1 MTIFPG
7 YDGTALHYEQL
18 GDGETLV
25 AIPGGPGA
33 DARYLGDLGGLDA
46 RRRLV
51 RFDPRGCGRS
61 ATPAD
66 RASCAFAAQ
75 AADVEAL
82 REHLGADRIDLLG
95 HSAGALTAQRYA
107 AEFPHRVRSL
117 VLVTPVG
124 RAAREPDPAELA
136 ALRAAR
142 ADEPWYPDAAEADA
156 LLAAGAGDPAAL
168 AGRITPFFW
177 GTWNE
182 RARTA
187 AFDPELAPAAPWMRE
202 AFYAS
207 TSTNTSADGVG
218 LGGRV
223 GPEPVAAPVLV
234 VAGERDGMIGTAPA
248 RLVAALH
255 PNARL
260 AVLPGVG
267 HRPWV
272 EDPAG
277 FAALVGGFLDGA

>member
-1 MTIFPG
+1 M
-7 YDGTALHYEQL
+7 
-18 GDGETLV
+18 
-25 AIPGGPGA
+25 
-33 DARYLGDLGGLDA
+33 
-46 RRRLV
+46 V

-61 ATPAD
+61 AAPAD

-82 REHLGADRIDLLG
+82 REHLDADRIDLLG

-107 AEFPHRVRSL
+107 AGFPHRVRSL

-142 ADEPWYPDAAEADA
+142 AAEPWYPDAAEADA

-168 AGRITPFFW
+168 ARRITPFFW

-182 RARTA
+182 RARAA
-187 AFDPELAPAAPWMRE
+187 AFDPAPAPAAPWMRE
-202 AFYAS
+202 AFYAGAS
-207 TSTNTSADGVG
+207 TSTDGAG
-218 LGGRV
+218 A
-223 GPEPVAAPVLV
+223 GPEPVPVPVLV

-255 PNARL
+255 PDARL
-260 AVLPGVG
+260 VVLPGVG

-272 EDPAG
+272 EDPVG
-277 FAALVGGFLDGA
+277 FAALVGEFLDGA

>member
-1 MTIFPG
+1 MTIFHG

-18 GDGETLV
+18 GDGAPLV
-25 AIPGGPGA
+25 AIPGGPGMA
-33 DARYLGDLGGLDA
+33 ARYLGTLGGLDA

-61 ATPAD
+61 AVPAD
-66 RASCAFAAQ
+66 RASCAFGAQ

-82 REHLGADRIDLLG
+82 RKHLGVERIDLLG

-107 AEFPHRVRSL
+107 AGFPHRVRSL

-124 RAAREPDPAELA
+124 RAAREPDPAEIA

-142 ADEPWYPDAAEADA
+142 AAEPWYPDAAEADA

-168 AGRITPFFW
+168 VRRITPFFW
-177 GTWNE
+177 GRWNE
-182 RARTA
+182 AARAA

-202 AFYAS
+202 AFYAGS
-207 TSTNTSADGVG
+207 GSGAGAGADSAQ
-218 LGGRV
+218 
-223 GPEPVAAPVLV
+223 PVAAPVLV
-234 VAGERDGMIGTAPA
+234 VAGARDGMIGTAPA
-248 RLVAALH
+248 RLAAALH
-255 PNARL
+255 PGARL
-260 AVLPGVG
+260 VVLPEAG

-277 FAALVGGFLDGA
+277 FAALVGGFLDGSRP

>member
-1 MTIFPG
+1 MTIFHG

-18 GDGETLV
+18 GDGAPLV
-25 AIPGGPGA
+25 AIPGGPGM
-33 DARYLGDLGGLDA
+33 DARYLGTLGGLDA

-51 RFDPRGCGRS
+51 RLDPRGCGRS
-61 ATPAD
+61 AVPAD
-66 RASCAFAAQ
+66 RASCAFGAQ

-82 REHLGADRIDLLG
+82 REHLGAERIDLLG

-107 AEFPHRVRSL
+107 AQFPHRVRSL

-124 RAAREPDPAELA
+124 RAAREPDPAEIA

-142 ADEPWYPDAAEADA
+142 AAEPWYPDAAAADA

-168 AGRITPFFW
+168 VRRITPFFW
-177 GTWNE
+177 GSWNGTA
-182 RARTA
+182 RAE
-187 AFDPELAPAAPWMRE
+187 AFDPAPVPAAPWMRE
-202 AFYAS
+202 AFYAG
-207 TSTNTSADGVG
+207 ADPGAA
-218 LGGRV
+218 R
-223 GPEPVAAPVLV
+223 PVAAPVLV
-234 VAGERDGMIGTAPA
+234 VAGARDGMIGTAPA
-248 RLVAALH
+248 RLAAALH
-255 PNARL
+255 PDARL

-277 FAALVGGFLDGA
+277 FAALVGGFLDGGHP

>member
-1 MTIFPG
+1 MTIFSG
-7 YDGTALHYEQL
+7 YDGTTLHYEQL
-18 GDGETLV
+18 GDGPPLV

-33 DARYLGDLGGLDA
+33 DARYLGTLGGLDA
-46 RRRLV
+46 HRRLV
-51 RFDPRGCGRS
+51 RLDPRGCGRS
-61 ATPAD
+61 ATPVD
-66 RASCAFAAQ
+66 RASCAFSAQ

-95 HSAGALTAQRYA
+95 HSAGALTAQHYA

-136 ALRAAR
+136 AIRAAR
-142 ADEPWYPDAAEADA
+142 SAEPWYPDAAEAEA
-156 LLAAGAGDPAAL
+156 LLAAGAGDPAEL
-168 AGRITPFFW
+168 VRRITPFFW

-182 RARTA
+182 RARAA
-187 AFDPELAPAAPWMRE
+187 AFAPELVPAAPWMRE
-202 AFYAS
+202 AFYA
-207 TSTNTSADGVG
+207 NGAAP
-218 LGGRV
+218 R
-223 GPEPVAAPVLV
+223 PVAAPVLV

-248 RLVAALH
+248 RLAAALH
-255 PNARL
+255 PDSRL

-272 EDPAG
+272 EDPDG
-277 FAALVGGFLDGA
+277 FAALVGKFLEDA

>member
-1 MTIFPG
+1 MTIFHG

-18 GDGETLV
+18 GDGAPLV
-25 AIPGGPGA
+25 AIPGGPGM
-33 DARYLGDLGGLDA
+33 DARYLGTLGGLDA

-61 ATPAD
+61 AVPAD
-66 RASCAFAAQ
+66 RASCAFGGQ

-82 REHLGADRIDLLG
+82 REHLGAERIDLLG

-117 VLVTPVG
+117 VLVAPVG
-124 RAAREPDPAELA
+124 RAAREPDPAEIA

-142 ADEPWYPDAAEADA
+142 AAEPWYPYAAAADA

-168 AGRITPFFW
+168 VRRITPFFW
-177 GTWNE
+177 GSWNE
-182 RARTA
+182 AARAE
-187 AFDPELAPAAPWMRE
+187 AFNPELVPAAPWMRE
-202 AFYAS
+202 AFYAGS
-207 TSTNTSADGVG
+207 DSGAGPAEARPV
-218 LGGRV
+218 RV
-223 GPEPVAAPVLV
+223 PVLV
-234 VAGERDGMIGTAPA
+234 VAGARDGMIGTAPA
-248 RLVAALH
+248 RLAAALH
-255 PNARL
+255 PDARL

-277 FAALVGGFLDGA
+277 FAALVGGFLDAGRP